1 MSAEWTQRKL
11 VAGLAL
17 LVAAGLG
24 LGGCPAW
31 DTSPPPE
38 AVLAGTWKL
47 VTSQT
52 TQLTETYLT
61 FDDRGE
67 LVTITYKIGSNATI
81 TNERPQYETEVA
93 GDSVRIE
100 SNFFGNGLT
109 FIGELN
115 AEQTEITGQSGTEF
129 RLGFVTVSLDNGP
142 LSLVRQ

>member
-1 MSAEWTQRKL
+1 MSLTSTHAKRI
-11 VAGLAL
+11 AGVSL
-17 LVAAGLG
+17 LVGAGLG
-24 LGGCPAW
+24 LGGCPAL

-38 AVLAGTWKL
+38 AVLAGAWKL

-67 LVTITYKIGSNATI
+67 LETITYKIGGNATI
-81 TNERPQYETEVA
+81 TNERPQYETEVD

-109 FIGELN
+109 FIGTLN

-129 RLGFVTVSLDNGP
+129 RLGFVTVSIDNGP